1 MTPLTLAAPHW
12 LLLLVPAALAWWLA
26 RPGGLWLSAM
36 RAVVYGLVVLAM
48 CEPRLVLPQR
58 AGTVVVLADRSAS
71 MPGDA
76 GARQLEMID
85 LIHRAMSPDDRLAVV
100 SFGEGVAV
108 EQEPAVKGVEAFTQ
122 DVGGDASDLGGALR
136 RGLSLIPADGAGR
149 ILVLSDGR
157 YTGPPPGAEA
167 ARAAARGVPLDHRD
181 LSRPAAG
188 DLAVTRIDAPATVQ
202 PDEAFMVTGWVAATS
217 PRSVAYELWRGD
229 TRIAAGRRDVPAGTS
244 RLTFRD
250 RAAVPGSLDYRL
262 QLIPDPGHADPVP
275 ENDAGRF
282 IVGVEGDKPL
292 LVVTDSPGQGLANLL
307 RAGGLNVQAA
317 NPNALTGSLQ
327 ELSNYAGVV
336 LENVPATDLPPD
348 LPGQLAALVPTAGVG
363 LMMTGGQR
371 SFGPGGYYRSP
382 LDPLLPVSMELR
394 QEHRKLSLAIVVAL
408 DRSGSMAAPVAGGKT
423 KMDLA
428 NLGTVEVI
436 DLLGPMDE
444 LGVLAVDSAPH
455 QIVDL
460 GPVDDKAAIRR
471 RVLSIQ
477 SMGGGIYVYE
487 ALAAAAGMLAN
498 ATPTTRHIILF
509 SDASDS
515 EEPGRYATLLTKA
528 RAANMTV
535 SVIGLGSD
543 TDPDAPLLKDIASLG
558 GGRAYFTQDAAKLPQ
573 LFAQDTFVVARSSFI
588 EDATPVAPT
597 GALAA
602 MTGRAFADP
611 PPVGGYNLNYLKPD
625 ASLGVVTQDEYT
637 APLLASW
644 QAGLGRVA
652 TYAGEADGRFTGPIA
667 GWADLGE
674 LFSSLARWVAA
685 RDRRLP
691 DTLLARQRI
700 DGGRLT
706 VELLLDPERPEASL
720 AGEPVATVLFGRP
733 GTPPRRVDLPMR
745 YTAPDTLAAEIALTG
760 DDVAL
765 ATLDLGQLG
774 SVTLPPT
781 RLLYSPEYLPQQRDG
796 PAVLQT
802 LAETTRGV
810 ARADLGAIWDDLTP
824 VPRSSSV
831 AHWLWLAAVMVLLL
845 EVLERRTAWV
855 SQGVMMVTRRPP
867 DRADRSTRSAEPG
880 AEPSADRPAPPRGR
894 RAAKPAKAPPP
905 RRARPATTATSSP
918 PPDAAPTPPPPAAPA
933 GLGSILEQAKRNA
946 DRRTG
951 HDR

>member
-1 MTPLTLAAPHW
+1 
-12 LLLLVPAALAWWLA
+12 
-26 RPGGLWLSAM
+26 
-36 RAVVYGLVVLAM
+36 
-48 CEPRLVLPQR
+48 
-58 AGTVVVLADRSAS
+58 
-71 MPGDA
+71 
-76 GARQLEMID
+76 
-85 LIHRAMSPDDRLAVV
+85 
-100 SFGEGVAV
+100 
-108 EQEPAVKGVEAFTQ
+108 
-122 DVGGDASDLGGALR
+122 
-136 RGLSLIPADGAGR
+136 
-149 ILVLSDGR
+149 
-157 YTGPPPGAEA
+157 
-167 ARAAARGVPLDHRD
+167 
-181 LSRPAAG
+181 
-188 DLAVTRIDAPATVQ
+188 
-202 PDEAFMVTGWVAATS
+202 
-217 PRSVAYELWRGD
+217 
-229 TRIAAGRRDVPAGTS
+229 
-244 RLTFRD
+244 
-250 RAAVPGSLDYRL
+250 
-262 QLIPDPGHADPVP
+262 
-275 ENDAGRF
+275 
-282 IVGVEGDKPL
+282 
-292 LVVTDSPGQGLANLL
+292 
-307 RAGGLNVQAA
+307 
-317 NPNALTGSLQ
+317 
-327 ELSNYAGVV
+327 
-336 LENVPATDLPPD
+336 
-348 LPGQLAALVPTAGVG
+348 
-363 LMMTGGQR
+363 
-371 SFGPGGYYRSP
+371 
-382 LDPLLPVSMELR
+382 MELR

-745 YTAPDTLAAEIALTG
+745 YTAPDTLAAEVALTG

-855 SQGVMMVTRRPP
+855 SQGVMMVTRRHPRSRRPERWWDGRLARHSTPVEINVGRARRRPVDGSPRPTTRPP
-867 DRADRSTRSAEPG
+867 RRQTRQG
-880 AEPSADRPAPPRGR
+880 PAPP
-894 RAAKPAKAPPP
+894 PCPP
-905 RRARPATTATSSP
+905 RHHPNLITPARRRTNTPTSRRPRGPRLHPRTSQTQRRSP
-918 PPDAAPTPPPPAAPA
+918 HRPGPLTLHTRPLTPTPPPRATPATTLAA
-933 GLGSILEQAKRNA
+933 GSGSSGIR
-946 DRRTG
+946 G
-951 HDR
+951 